1 MRPDEVPQE
10 SSPLFDGQRKAV
22 YVVNQDGHY
31 QIAQSGG
38 SEAEVTVTLEAVA
51 WFAKLAEDAHQRAL
65 RGETSPLEYHMC
77 RLRLDEPTL
86 ASATGVWRWRVRR
99 HLTAK
104 GFASLKPNQLERY
117 ADAMGLTVEQLK
129 SLEKPTKLRA

>member
-10 SSPLFDGQRKAV
+10 SASIFEGQRKAV
-22 YVVNQDGHY
+22 YVVDKNGHY

-38 SEAEVTVTLEAVA
+38 SEAEVTVTEEAVA
-51 WFAKLAEDAHQRAL
+51 WFVKLAEDAHQRAL
-65 RGETSPLEYHMC
+65 RGEASPLEYHMF

-86 ASATGVWRWRVRR
+86 ASATGIWRWRVRR

-104 GFASLKPNQLERY
+104 GFARLSPNLLARY
-117 ADAMGLTVEQLK
+117 ADAMGLTAEQLK
-129 SLEKPTKLRA
+129 KL